1 MKLLGNIIWFVFG
14 GLFAAIW
21 WFLLGIF
28 FHFLIITIPFGRQCF
43 KFAKLVI
50 APFGKEV
57 VTNFDSH
64 PIANILWLIFF
75 GIETFIGYMFIAFIF
90 MITIIGIPFAKQWF
104 KLGKLALIP
113 FGATIKG

>member
-21 WFLLGIF
+21 WFLLGIL
-28 FHFLIITIPFGRQCF
+28 FHILIITIPFGRQCF
-43 KFAKLVI
+43 K
-50 APFGKEV
+50 
-57 VTNFDSH
+57 
-64 PIANILWLIFF
+64 
-75 GIETFIGYMFIAFIF
+75 
-90 MITIIGIPFAKQWF
+90 FAKQWF